1 MTLAPPVQ
9 TNRAHAIFERAFA
22 ETLTQSNLSRDDAAY
37 AMRHGD
43 CYQCEEFHRILSQFV
58 AQELA
63 QVDVGLRAVYRF
75 DPALGSGEDSRPRMF
90 PSESS
95 AIDLLVWTE
104 KKYVELQERASALEL
119 AFEDERAQWICE
131 KAVEWCHTLNVIIVD
146 DEQVRARQGYAAL
159 IDSLWVRPTRV
170 WQRGLN

>member
-1 MTLAPPVQ
+1 MSIAPPVQ
-9 TNRAHAIFERAFA
+9 TNLAHALFERAFA
-22 ETLTQSNLSRDDAAY
+22 DTLAQSNMAREEAAY

-63 QVDVGLRAVYRF
+63 AADGGLRAVYRF
-75 DPALGSGEDSRPRMF
+75 DPELGSGEDSRPRLF

-104 KKYVELQERASALEL
+104 HKNEALQQCASALEL
-119 AFEDERAQWICE
+119 AFEDERADWICA
-131 KAVEWCHTLNVIIVD
+131 KALEWCHALNIVIVD

>member
-9 TNRAHAIFERAFA
+9 ANRAHALFERAFV
-22 ETLTQSNLSRDDAAY
+22 ETLAQSNLSRDDAAY

-43 CYQCEEFHRILSQFV
+43 CYQCEEFHRLLSQLV

-63 QVDVGLRAVYRF
+63 NVDSGLRAVYRF
-75 DPALGSGEDSRPRMF
+75 DPALGSGEDSLPRTF

-104 KKYVELQERASALEL
+104 HKNESLQQCASALEL
-119 AFEDERAQWICE
+119 AFEDERAEWICD
-131 KAVEWCHTLNVIIVD
+131 KAVEWCHTLNIVIVD
-146 DEQVRARQGYAAL
+146 DEQVRTRQGYAAL

-170 WQRGLN
+170 WQRGLV